1 MAERQETSVMV
12 SIQEILQ
19 DAQNREVEEKA
30 EAERR
35 AREQEQRRLEEIRL
49 KQEAEAARVRA
60 EEEERQ
66 RRDFEEQKRQAELKA
81 LSEAALQKVKIE
93 AESQAR
99 LAEIESRQEHERQL
113 HALSQDKH
121 KRRLT
126 LIAAALGVVFFVG
139 AIGAGIAISNISAAK
154 ARAEAIARDLA
165 SQKEQVEQQQSA
177 LRMKLDQATDPATIE
192 ALKLQLQNSQQQLQ
206 KLNNQL
212 RDNPRGGGGV
222 PATRPAAPP
231 KPGGGPARPCNCTPG
246 DPLCSCL

>member
-1 MAERQETSVMV
+1 MADRQQETSVMV

-35 AREQEQRRLEEIRL
+35 AREQEQRRLEEVKA
-49 KQEAEAARVRA
+49 KQEAEAARIRA

-66 RRDFEEQKRQAELKA
+66 RREFEEQKRQAELKA
-81 LSEAALQKVKIE
+81 VSEAALQKVKME

-126 LIAAALGVVFFVG
+126 LIAAALGVVFFIG
-139 AIGAGIAISNISAAK
+139 AIGAGVAISNISAGK
-154 ARAEAIARDLA
+154 ARAEALARDLA
-165 SQKEQVEQQQSA
+165 SQKEQVEQQQTA
-177 LRMKLDQATDPATIE
+177 LRMQLANATDPATIE
-192 ALKLQLQNSQQQLQ
+192 ALKAQLEASQKKLVVIQQQQ
-206 KLNNQL
+206 H
-212 RDNPRGGGGV
+212 DTPRGPVGGGGA
-222 PATRPAAPP
+222 PRPTPP
-231 KPGGGPARPCNCTPG
+231 KPGGARAPCNCTPG
-246 DPLCSCL
+246 DPLCTCL